1 MQKFR
6 ILSTHNTPIHILAP
20 SLSHKPSPPSLTHWI
35 HTFALEFSSRFPQA
49 SIIIQSPAGIRIT
62 MAHENSISSI
72 NINTHRGIPP
82 KTHGIRSNGPTD
94 PRFNP
99 TAPAFVRKAS
109 TEDNFTSSGV
119 VEPSIKYDAVGYM
132 HELHGHSYGKS
143 RQDPIKHDRGREYL
157 SHWHNPNPL
166 SGTSRLP
173 PPSMGAPST
182 VSSSRSRSSTIQY
195 SPPCRPY
202 HNAVIPSPM
211 QGGYQAKVETSNAET
226 FDTRL
231 EYLQNLKKELLAAF
245 KEYSKTLI
253 DLTTCPD
260 DLCRS
265 WQRSDANNRLA
276 ELYRRDGDAGNTE
289 KLRDE
294 LGQGVKNVEE
304 EIEEMWGDFK
314 VPGEA
319 RAEEEIRFWNWK
331 DEVSYQRD
339 EN

>member
-1 MQKFR
+1 
-6 ILSTHNTPIHILAP
+6 
-20 SLSHKPSPPSLTHWI
+20 
-35 HTFALEFSSRFPQA
+35 
-49 SIIIQSPAGIRIT
+49 

-82 KTHGIRSNGPTD
+82 KTHGIRSNGPAD

-211 QGGYQAKVETSNAET
+211 QGGYQAKVEPSNAET

-245 KEYSKTLI
+245 KEYSRTLI

>member
-1 MQKFR
+1 MTYEK
-6 ILSTHNTPIHILAP
+6 
-20 SLSHKPSPPSLTHWI
+20 
-35 HTFALEFSSRFPQA
+35 
-49 SIIIQSPAGIRIT
+49 SITSV
-62 MAHENSISSI
+62 
-72 NINTHRGIPP
+72 NTHRGIPP
-82 KTHGIRSNGPTD
+82 KVHGIRSNGSAD

-99 TAPAFVRKAS
+99 TAPAFVRKGS
-109 TEDNFTSSGV
+109 TEGDSASSKF
-119 VEPSIKYDAVGYM
+119 VEPSIKY
-132 HELHGHSYGKS
+132 EPCTPEFHGHQYGKS
-143 RQDPIKHDRGREYL
+143 SRDPIKHDRGREYM

-173 PPSMGAPST
+173 QPSMGAPRT

-202 HNAVIPSPM
+202 HNAVTPSPVM
-211 QGGYQAKVETSNAET
+211 QGGYQAKAEMSSAEA

-245 KEYSKTLI
+245 KEHSKTFI

-265 WQRSDANNRLA
+265 WQMPDANNRLS

-294 LGQGVKNVEE
+294 FGQGVKSVEE
-304 EIEEMWGDFK
+304 EIEELWGDFK

-319 RAEEEIRFWNWK
+319 RAEEEIRFWNCK
-331 DEVSYQRD
+331 VEVPQQRD
-339 EN
+339 DI